1 MVTPSASRDFREGER
16 TSMFRLLS
24 YFLVAACC
32 APSLFADCSQELQR
46 LAVPVSLQRLGGSP
60 ASFEVSP
67 SGGRM
72 LAGLHDGRV
81 VELDGAGKTIR
92 VLTSPGA
99 AGRYS
104 LATYTGDDTP
114 VVVVSAT
121 RTFYLGDP
129 ASPATRHFRV

>member
-24 YFLVAACC
+24 YFLVATCC

-46 LAVPVSLQRLGGSP
+46 LAVPVTLQRLGGSP

-72 LAGLHDGRV
+72 LAGAHRRRRGGLGR
-81 VELDGAGKTIR
+81 AGKKNC
-92 VLTSPGA
+92 L
-99 AGRYS
+99 
-104 LATYTGDDTP
+104 L
-114 VVVVSAT
+114 
-121 RTFYLGDP
+121 
-129 ASPATRHFRV
+129 ASPRGPGGGFPG